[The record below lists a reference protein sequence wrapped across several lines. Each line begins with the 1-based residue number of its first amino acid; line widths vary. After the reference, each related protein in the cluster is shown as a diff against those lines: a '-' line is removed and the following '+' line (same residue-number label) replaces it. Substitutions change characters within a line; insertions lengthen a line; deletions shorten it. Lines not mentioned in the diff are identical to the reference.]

1 MFHRKIHPSK
11 IALVPFDRILDG
23 TVTTLDDLKTDTEA
37 WLVPQRIEDGV
48 TLNFSGDQED
58 YEEQGSSGI
67 LVLKD
72 SVNMRRGL
80 EFTINLGR
88 WNFIIEQTLR
98 GGKSGD
104 VEETQTLSIDA
115 ADDAT
120 AVKGLGIPATLTTQ
134 KFAVLFEMPANKS
147 DSNVLYQ
154 LVPKAGISVD
164 DREQALTHAQQ
175 TPALTFKA
183 YGLETADPDE
193 LTPVQDIYS
202 EATDDGLIFP
212 VEGQPDAA

>member
-23 TVTTLDDLKTDTEA
+23 TVTTLDDIKTDTEA
-37 WLVPQRIEDGV
+37 WLLPQRIEDGV

-58 YEEQGSSGI
+58 YEEQGESGV

-88 WNFIIEQTLR
+88 WHFKIEQVLR
-98 GGKSGD
+98 GGKSED
-104 VEETQTLSIDA
+104 VKSDQTLSIEG

-120 AVKGLGIPATLTTQ
+120 GVEGLGIPSTVTTQ

-147 DSNVLYQ
+147 DGNTLYM
-154 LVPKAGISVD
+154 LIPKAGISVD
-164 DREQALTHAQQ
+164 DREQNLTHPQQ

-183 YGLETADPDE
+183 YGLETSDPDE

-212 VEGQPDAA
+212 VEGAPDAV